1 MNARADSLIGPDVP
15 DQAVLR
21 PPRAVRDLDDFLRFL
36 AEIAAVVGPTATPR
50 TPTTGDRFL
59 L

>member
-1 MNARADSLIGPDVP
+1 MKARADTLIGPDVP

-21 PPRAVRDLDDFLRFL
+21 PPRPVRDLDEFLRFL
-36 AEIAAVVGPTATPR
+36 AEISALVGPTDTPR
-50 TPTTGDRFL
+50 PPTTGHRFL